1 MKRLASRL
9 TPMTALL
16 LLLFWTAAGTEAAAG
31 ADIEAAS
38 LQELAGEYV
47 RLLAGGRYSEAAER
61 HDDTMKQALPE
72 GKLADVWRQVQAQAG
87 PFRESIGTRMGKLQ
101 GYDVAYVTC
110 RFEQANLDVKIV
122 YNDRRQVAGLFFV
135 PASSPAPP
143 PPVERIL
150 PEDVVEE
157 EIIIGREPW
166 LLPGTLS
173 LPRGGGPHPGL
184 ALVHGS
190 GPQDRDETIGPN
202 KPFRDLAWGLASR
215 GVAVLRYEK
224 RTLQHRDRLAAAGAS
239 MTVKEETVDD
249 ALSAALFLKERPGMD
264 PKRIFVLGH
273 SLGGMLVPRI
283 AARSGD
289 DVAGFIIM
297 AGATRPLEESIIEQV
312 SYISGLDGELSEAEK
327 ARLGQIEEAAGRIAR
342 LSAGEDLAG
351 ATAIL
356 GAPPAYWLDL
366 KGYRPHEAALEIQQ
380 PLLILQGGRDYQVT
394 EADLRRWQEALGTR
408 PGVRFKLYEALNHL
422 FMPGEGR
429 ATPEEYQLPGT
440 VAEEVIDEIASWI
453 LRSHMTPLVRPLS
466 SKVDSTGSGT

>member
-1 MKRLASRL
+1 
-9 TPMTALL
+9 
-16 LLLFWTAAGTEAAAG
+16 
-31 ADIEAAS
+31 
-38 LQELAGEYV
+38 
-47 RLLAGGRYSEAAER
+47 
-61 HDDTMKQALPE
+61 
-72 GKLADVWRQVQAQAG
+72 
-87 PFRESIGTRMGKLQ
+87 
-101 GYDVAYVTC
+101 
-110 RFEQANLDVKIV
+110 
-122 YNDRRQVAGLFFV
+122 
-135 PASSPAPP
+135 
-143 PPVERIL
+143 
-150 PEDVVEE
+150 
-157 EIIIGREPW
+157 
-166 LLPGTLS
+166 
-173 LPRGGGPHPGL
+173 
-184 ALVHGS
+184 
-190 GPQDRDETIGPN
+190 
-202 KPFRDLAWGLASR
+202 
-215 GVAVLRYEK
+215 
-224 RTLQHRDRLAAAGAS
+224 